1 MTGTLACLFLLA
13 SCAADSDPLAET
25 QWRITAVT
33 GVDIAVL
40 PVPPTFEFLEGWIS
54 GSAACNGFGGRY
66 TTEGEQLSV
75 IDMVWTE
82 RACEGERVEI
92 DETLSEMFARP
103 LRWQVVDGI
112 ALSLTNDAGG
122 LLAYPMEATQP

>member
-1 MTGTLACLFLLA
+1 
-13 SCAADSDPLAET
+13 
-25 QWRITAVT
+25 
-33 GVDIAVL
+33 
-40 PVPPTFEFLEGWIS
+40 
-54 GSAACNGFGGRY
+54 
-66 TTEGEQLSV
+66 
-75 IDMVWTE
+75 MVWTE